1 MSPGEATAQ
10 CWLGACC
17 ASGRG
22 VPKDSAAAVRWYT
35 LAAEQGH
42 ARAQS
47 NLAMCLSQGTGVQMD
62 KDAAL
67 RWCAQ
72 TQNLKLAQ
80 ARLHKKTEAFRLR
93 LHQAAKI
100 VI

>member
-67 RWCAQ
+67 RWCD
-72 TQNLKLAQ
+72 TNQNWKGLHRLVRTRRLKRFLSIKPP
-80 ARLHKKTEAFRLR
+80 RS
-93 LHQAAKI
+93 
-100 VI
+100 

>member
-67 RWCAQ
+67 RWCDTKSTFLQ
-72 TQNLKLAQ
+72 T
-80 ARLHKKTEAFRLR
+80 RLHKKTEAFC
-93 LHQAAKI
+93 LHQAAPRL
-100 VI
+100 